1 MYMYNFLYYKLWQ
14 AVNIFKTFI
23 DQLQFEQL
31 LIFLSK
37 SETARNTVK
46 PVLTATSEQRLPA
59 NNGQP
64 KPGQIKFNSN
74 FDWKPFKKWPPM
86 YNGHY
91 SGVPRVA
98 VVDRFDCT
106 HTADDFQFSTSY
118 QFFWHL
124 LKWCRAVV
132 FLRRPVFSSY
142 HNSSSWTSPNKKIIC

>member
-1 MYMYNFLYYKLWQ
+1 
-14 AVNIFKTFI
+14 
-23 DQLQFEQL
+23 
-31 LIFLSK
+31 
-37 SETARNTVK
+37 
-46 PVLTATSEQRLPA
+46 
-59 NNGQP
+59 
-64 KPGQIKFNSN
+64 
-74 FDWKPFKKWPPM
+74 M